1 MMKTKLAI
9 LTILLIASFVRP
21 TAAEDVVAPAKGR
34 TLLLVDDHDVL
45 YRSGT
50 QRVAVIP
57 TRHSEKALIPADK
70 EWEMLIGYTSVYRNP
85 QTGKYQLWYQ
95 AYAGGRGGD
104 RKLKCVVCYAESDDG
119 ITFTKPELD
128 LFPFK
133 GQKSNI
139 VLVSNA
145 GTGDRYCASVIVEPD
160 EPDPAKRYKMAHY
173 DWSVMNGKDIP
184 GVQVAFSPDGIH
196 WTKHPGTLL
205 ETPYGRYVQPP
216 FSDEDPYVE
225 ISATDK
231 KPAQKRLNY
240 PPPKMSDVIDVF
252 RDPVN
257 KDYVIN
263 AKMWVDGPDGG
274 GAWKNVVGQ
283 TRSKD
288 FIHWSRPTVL
298 IPFADDEPFAE
309 FHGGATFFHK
319 GRYFSLLQK
328 MDRRFDLQD
337 DIELA
342 VSVDG
347 QNWQRPFRDQLFLPR
362 SPKGMFDSQSIWSST
377 PPVVLD
383 DEIRFYYGAYNYAP
397 RDGLK
402 VESSQKSG
410 IGMVRLPLDR
420 FGGVKPVARSDQTT
434 LVQRPLENIG
444 QVTFKTLDLKGV
456 TSITVN
462 ADASKGGVRVEMLN
476 ADGYRIRGFSKDDA
490 SAIQGDGL
498 RHPVKWKDKSVGD
511 LSAGGYMLRVHLDNA
526 ALYAIT
532 FE

>member
-1 MMKTKLAI
+1 MKNLA
-9 LTILLIASFVRP
+9 TIALLIIL
-21 TAAEDVVAPAKGR
+21 AAATTVAHAGAPAKGR
-34 TLLLVDDHDVL
+34 TLLLADDHDVL

-50 QRVAVIP
+50 QRVAGIP
-57 TRHSEKALIPADK
+57 TRHSEKALIPSDK
-70 EWEMLIGYTSVYRNP
+70 DWEMLIGYTSVYRNP

-133 GQKSNI
+133 GGKSNI
-139 VLVSNA
+139 VLNSNA

-160 EPDPAKRYKMAHY
+160 DPDPKRRYKMAHY
-173 DWSVMNGKDIP
+173 DWSIMNGKDIP

-225 ISATDK
+225 IPATEK

-240 PPPKMSDVIDVF
+240 PPPMMSDVIDVF
-252 RDPVN
+252 RDPIN
-257 KDYVIN
+257 DDYVIN
-263 AKMWVDGPDGG
+263 AKMWIDGPDGG

-288 FIHWSRPTVL
+288 FINWSPATIL
-298 IPFADDEPFAE
+298 IPFGDDEPFAE

-319 GRYFSLLQK
+319 GRYFALLQK

-342 VSVDG
+342 VSADG
-347 QNWQRPFRDQLFLPR
+347 VKWERPFRDQLFLQR
-362 SPKGMFDSQSIWSST
+362 SEKGKFDSQSIWSST

-397 RDGLK
+397 RDGMK
-402 VESSQKSG
+402 AEPGEKSG

-420 FGGVKPVARSDQTT
+420 FGGVRPVAKSDQVT
-434 LVQRPLENIG
+434 LLKRPLENIG
-444 QVTFKTLDLKGV
+444 QLTFKPLDLAGV
-456 TSITVN
+456 TSISIN
-462 ADASKGGVRVEMLN
+462 ADAGKGSVRVELLN
-476 ADGYRIRGFSKDDA
+476 ADGYRVRGYTRDDA
-490 SAIQGDGL
+490 TVIEGDGL
-498 RHPVKWKDKSVGD
+498 RHAVGWKDKS
-511 LSAGGYMLRVHLDNA
+511 LAALPAGEYVLRVHLDNA
-526 ALYAIT
+526 TLYAVS
-532 FE
+532 FK